1 MNEKDVKKVIDDLA
15 DFKSTTVNFNKE
27 KNICD
32 AYTRCL
38 LLEEDFLK
46 KTKNIKNLQVVKCD
60 FGIFELI
67 IPLDKLETTLNKF
80 IKIFSV

>member
-15 DFKSTTVNFNKE
+15 DFKSTTVNFNKD

-38 LLEEDFLK
+38 LAEEDFLK
-46 KTKNIKNLQVVKCD
+46 KIKNIKNLQVVKCD

-80 IKIFSV
+80 VKIFSV

>member
-1 MNEKDVKKVIDDLA
+1 MDEKDVKKAIDDLA
-15 DFKSTTVNFNKE
+15 DFKSTTVNFNKD

-38 LLEEDFLK
+38 LPEEDFLK

-67 IPLDKLETTLNKF
+67 IPLNKLETTLNKF

>member
-1 MNEKDVKKVIDDLA
+1 MNEKDVKKAIDDLA
-15 DFKSTTVNFNKE
+15 DFKSTTVNFNKD

-38 LLEEDFLK
+38 LAEEDFLK
-46 KTKNIKNLQVVKCD
+46 KTKNIKNLQIVKCN

>member
-1 MNEKDVKKVIDDLA
+1 MDEKDVKKAIDDLA
-15 DFKSTTVNFNKE
+15 YFKSTTVNFNKD

-38 LLEEDFLK
+38 LTEEDFLK
-46 KTKNIKNLQVVKCD
+46 KTKNIKNLQIVKCN